1 VSSTLNCGLHTVLT
15 HLYTYRCH
23 AVAPVQAPFSYD
35 ATKGI
40 PKSAAELHQSL
51 VCTKCSAPLWGAAN
65 EAALLS
71 SLTQHLTLAVRAAQ
85 KQHAIGWLV
94 CDDACCGCRTRGL
107 SVRGAACTALGCR
120 GGKLSLEV
128 IILLL
133 MLL

>member
-1 VSSTLNCGLHTVLT
+1 MSSHCMKHS
-15 HLYTYRCH
+15 YTYRCH

-40 PKSAAELHQSL
+40 PKSAAELNQSL

-85 KQHAIGWLV
+85 KQHAVGWLI

-128 IILLL
+128 HVNAYVLLL
-133 MLL
+133 L